1 MLIRTTIIAFALCT
15 STLQAATVVS
25 NTNLLWQKLPAGGIS
40 DYEVTV
46 YQNAAASD
54 YTQALFDFDQTSIK
68 CAGVTVDESSDW
80 YVLNFGEEFSK
91 RTILGGSLTP
101 LAVSGALSP
110 PVTVGFG
117 QEFYLGVN
125 TGLGFESGFR
135 NVFGWVLLKPIGGV
149 LTMVDNALSYDS
161 PGIFVGTTTV
171 VPEPSA
177 TAIFV
182 GAALSLTGRRRLL
195 RLARR

>member
-1 MLIRTTIIAFALCT
+1 MFIRTTIIACVLST
-15 STLQAATVVS
+15 STLPAATVVS
-25 NTNLLWQKLPAGGIS
+25 NANLNWQASPPQSTTSYTATIFQ
-40 DYEVTV
+40 D
-46 YQNAAASD
+46 AAATD
-54 YTQALFDFDQTSIK
+54 HTLAWFDFDGTSIK
-68 CAGVTVDESSDW
+68 SAGAAVDESSDW
-80 YVLNFGEEFSK
+80 YVMNAGEEFSK
-91 RTILGGSLTP
+91 QAILNGLPSP
-101 LAVSGALSP
+101 LVISAVISP
-110 PVTVGFG
+110 PVTVGFE

-149 LTMVDNALSYDS
+149 LTMVDNAVSYDS
-161 PGIFVGTTTV
+161 QGIIVGTTTV

-182 GAALSLTGRRRLL
+182 GAALSLVGRRRLL